1 VHAATPPPF
10 AFPLLLVVLATLGGV
25 GGVVFNAVAP
35 PNWRI
40 IASSPA
46 EGVDALRSAAQDASS
61 RGYRRSA
68 VQAGPAAIR
77 PVAGLNPKQMAHAVL
92 IVQVGQEMDLSDR
105 AMVIAMITA
114 MQETDL
120 RNFASS
126 RLPHSL
132 DYPHEAVGRDFDSVG
147 LFQQRP
153 SQGWGTVE
161 QLMDPRYTITAFY
174 KRLMR
179 VPGWER
185 MSMPD
190 AAQAV
195 QRSAYPDA
203 YRRHLSRA
211 EQVVDALT

>member
-1 VHAATPPPF
+1 MNMTHTTPCTSAERPSRTPVRLDAPRLNAYSRQVRHDEPPAAAGPSSRDSAPGTARPQTRAARAAARRTGRGVHAATPPPF

-132 DYPHEAVGRDFDSVG
+132 
-147 LFQQRP
+147 
-153 SQGWGTVE
+153 
-161 QLMDPRYTITAFY
+161 
-174 KRLMR
+174 
-179 VPGWER
+179 
-185 MSMPD
+185 
-190 AAQAV
+190 
-195 QRSAYPDA
+195 
-203 YRRHLSRA
+203 
-211 EQVVDALT
+211 